1 MDEHRRTLGGFIG
14 RERELESLTSLFAN
28 ERLVSIVGGPGV
40 GKSRFATTWALRVA
54 PGALGWS
61 GAVVVDLGATQTKE
75 EVSVAVANAL
85 RLRDSSPSLG
95 RVESSEVGSR
105 VDAALESAEVEL
117 LVLDDADRAI
127 DALGEHLARWIDLAP
142 SVRFLLTT
150 RQAARLSSEHLLELG
165 PLSVPEDDFDGDI
178 VAHVRSSE
186 AASLVLSRAPD
197 LAVDEES
204 APWIARL
211 VRAVGGN
218 PLAIELAAA
227 RLRSLG
233 LRDVIE
239 ELERGIELLDRG
251 PRDRSA
257 RHASLRSAIDA
268 SWQTG
273 TPEERALL
281 ARCSVFRGWF
291 DVDAAIEVTEIDRAV
306 VDTLYGA
313 RERSLLAMQTVQGR
327 SRYSLSASVRA
338 FAEEKLAQMGEQSEV
353 RVRHAAWLARRAEE
367 AAGRWRVW
375 ASNDELAFLREH
387 QGDLADALEAAGTD
401 AVRAQLLLAFD
412 ILLLE
417 RERPDDHVALLTR
430 ASEGDLDPVLAARV
444 HVALAL
450 ALERAGDSR
459 AGLAEIEK
467 ARAIAPDRAADIEV
481 VAAQLSQSSGE
492 LEAAERSLQIAL
504 ERAPKK
510 SPIVVQAR
518 RGLAL
523 VAHARGKVDVAERA
537 YKDALDLAAQ
547 HPLLEARLLS
557 DLGSIRLQQHRLDE
571 ARELFGRAL
580 ERSRGACDP
589 ITVGLTEGNLGI
601 LTQEQGRLD
610 DAGGHL
616 ARAQHELARS
626 GHRLYEAHITVYLG
640 FLEHERG
647 NFDRSIGHYERAH
660 AALIAIGDRRMAGL
674 ALAGLGAAS
683 AALGRTAA
691 AEEAFAGAH
700 GHLEAIGDEGLLLAL
715 ELHRAHLVLC
725 EADADPEAA
734 PSLRERVVELTRGA
748 SAEILGR
755 SDDARTALR
764 LLRVRLGARSVS
776 IAEDGSLVRLPD
788 GTELDLSRRDV
799 LKRIVVTLARAR
811 VDRPNAALTVDTLIE
826 EGWPGER
833 VKYQSAL
840 NRLKVALST
849 LRKLGMKDLIVR
861 REDGYLLD
869 PSIALEWL

>member
-1 MDEHRRTLGGFIG
+1 MDGHRHTPGGFIG
-14 RERELESLTSLFAN
+14 RERELEALTSLFAN

-40 GKSRFATTWALRVA
+40 GKSRLARTWALRVA
-54 PGALGWS
+54 LDAFGWRD
-61 GAVVVDLGATQTKE
+61 VVIVDLGATHTKE

-85 RLRDSSPSLG
+85 GLRDSSPSLG
-95 RVESSEVGSR
+95 RVESSEVGAR

-117 LVLDDADRAI
+117 LVLDDADPAI
-127 DALGEHLARWIDLAP
+127 DALGEHLARWIELAP
-142 SVRFLLTT
+142 NVRFLLTT
-150 RQAARLSSEHLLELG
+150 RQAARLSSEHVLELDA
-165 PLSVPEDDFDGDI
+165 LSIPDDDS
-178 VAHVRSSE
+178 VELVRSSE
-186 AASLVLSRAPD
+186 AACLVVARATD
-197 LAVDEES
+197 LAIDEET

-239 ELERGIELLDRG
+239 GLERGIDLLDRG
-251 PRDRSA
+251 ARDRSA
-257 RHASLRSAIDA
+257 RHASLRSAIEA
-268 SWQTG
+268 SWETS

-313 RERSLLAMQTVQGR
+313 RERSLLGMQTVQGR

-338 FAEEKLAQMGEQSEV
+338 FAEEKLAQLGERDDV
-353 RVRHAAWLARRAEE
+353 RMRHAAWLARRAEE

-375 ASNDELAFLREH
+375 ASNDDLAFLREH

-401 AVRAQLLLAFD
+401 AVRAQLVLAFD

-417 RERPDDHVALLTR
+417 REKPDDHVALLTR

-459 AGLAEIEK
+459 AGLAEIET
-467 ARAIAPDRAADIEV
+467 ARTIAPDRIADIEV
-481 VAAQLSQSSGE
+481 VAAQLSQSSGA
-492 LEAAERSLQIAL
+492 LEDAERSFQIAL
-504 ERAPKK
+504 EHAPKK

-518 RGLAL
+518 RGLGL
-523 VAHARGKVDVAERA
+523 VAHARGRVDVAERA
-537 YKDALDLAAQ
+537 YRGALDLAAQ
-547 HPLLEARLLS
+547 HPLLEARLFS

-571 ARELFGRAL
+571 ARELFARAL
-580 ERSRGACDP
+580 ERSTGACDP

-601 LTQEQGRLD
+601 LTQELGRLD
-610 DAGGHL
+610 DASDHFS
-616 ARAQHELARS
+616 RAQHELARS

-647 NFDRSIGHYERAH
+647 NVDRSVGHYERAL
-660 AALIAIGDRRMAGL
+660 AALSAIGDRRMAGL

-683 AALGRTAA
+683 AVLGRIAR
-691 AEEAFAGAH
+691 AEEAFAGADA
-700 GHLEAIGDEGLLLAL
+700 HLAAIGDEGLGLAL

-725 EADADPEAA
+725 EADADREAA
-734 PSLRERVVELTRGA
+734 PSLRERVVELTREA
-748 SAEILGR
+748 SSEVLGR

-764 LLRVRLGARSVS
+764 LLRIRLGTRSVS
-776 IAEDGSLVRLPD
+776 VAQDGSLVRLPN
-788 GTELDLSRRDV
+788 GTELDLSRRGV
-799 LKRIVVTLARAR
+799 VKRILLILAHAR
-811 VDRPNAALTVDTLIE
+811 VERPNAGVSVDTLIE

-833 VKYQSAL
+833 VKYASAL

-849 LRKLGMKDLIVR
+849 LRKLGMKDLIIR

>member
-1 MDEHRRTLGGFIG
+1 MDEHGRTPGGFIG
-14 RERELESLTSLFAN
+14 RERELEALTALFAS
-28 ERLVSIVGGPGV
+28 ERLVSIVGSPGV
-40 GKSRFATTWALRVA
+40 GKSRLAKTWAHSVA
-54 PGALGWS
+54 PRACGWR
-61 GAVVVDLGATQTKE
+61 GVAIVDLGATHTRE
-75 EVSVAVANAL
+75 EVCVAAANAL
-85 RLRDSSPSLG
+85 QLRDSSPSLG
-95 RVESSEVGSR
+95 RVESSELGMR
-105 VDAALESAEVEL
+105 VDSALEAADVEL

-127 DALGEHLARWIDLAP
+127 DALREHLVRWIELAP
-142 SVRFLLTT
+142 SVRFLVTT
-150 RQAARLSSEHLLELG
+150 RQAARLSSERVLELG
-165 PLSVPEDDFDGDI
+165 PLAVPDDDSVEL
-178 VAHVRSSE
+178 VRSSE
-186 AASLVLSRAPD
+186 AAALVLSRASE

-227 RLRSLG
+227 RLRSVG

-239 ELERGIELLDRG
+239 GLERGTDLL
-251 PRDRSA
+251 
-257 RHASLRSAIDA
+257 SLRGAIEW
-268 SWQTG
+268 SWEDG

-313 RERSLLAMQTVQGR
+313 RERSLLGMQRVQGR
-327 SRYSLSASVRA
+327 SRYWLSAPVRA
-338 FAEEKLAQMGEQSEV
+338 FAEEKLRERGERDDV
-353 RVRHAAWLARRAEE
+353 RTRHAAWLARRAEE

-375 ASNDELAFLREH
+375 ASNEEIAFLREH
-387 QGDLADALEAAGTD
+387 QGDFAAALEAAGAD
-401 AVRAQLLLAFD
+401 AVRAQLVLAFD

-417 RERPDDHVALLTR
+417 REKPDDHVALLRR

-450 ALERAGDSR
+450 ALERAGDAR
-459 AGLAEIEK
+459 AGLREIDT
-467 ARAIAPDRAADIEV
+467 ARSLAPDRAADIEV
-481 VAAQLSQSSGE
+481 VAAQLSQSSGA

-504 ERAPKK
+504 EHAPKK

-518 RGLAL
+518 RGLGL
-523 VAHARGKVDVAERA
+523 VAHARGKIDVAERC
-537 YKDALDLAAQ
+537 YRDALELAAQ

-571 ARELFGRAL
+571 ARELFTRAL

-610 DAGGHL
+610 EAGGHL
-616 ARAQHELARS
+616 SRAQHELARS

-647 NFDRSIGHYERAH
+647 NLERSIGGYERAI
-660 AALIAIGDRRMAGL
+660 AALTAIGDRRMAGL

-683 AALGRTAA
+683 AALGRIAE

-700 GHLEAIGDEGLLLAL
+700 EHLTAIGDDGLLLAL
-715 ELHRAHLVLC
+715 DLHRAHLVLSSG
-725 EADADPEAA
+725 DPDRRA
-734 PSLRERVVELTRGA
+734 VVELTREA
-748 SAEILGR
+748 SPEILGR
-755 SDDARTALR
+755 SDDARIALR
-764 LLRVRLGARSVS
+764 LLRLRLGTRSLAV
-776 IAEDGSLVRLPD
+776 AKDGSLVRLPD
-788 GTELDLSRRDV
+788 GTELDLSRRHV
-799 LKRIVVTLARAR
+799 SKRILMSLVHARA
-811 VDRPNAALTVDTLIE
+811 DRPNAPITVDTLIE
-826 EGWPGER
+826 DGWPGER
-833 VKYQSAL
+833 LKRASAL
-840 NRLKVALST
+840 KRLRAALST

-861 REDGYLLD
+861 RDEGYLLD
-869 PSIALEWL
+869 PSIAFEWL